1 MEEITICLICGEQFI
16 LIDKSLSNPKIECIY
31 CGGIL

>member
-1 MEEITICLICGEQFI
+1 MEEIMICLICGEQFI
-16 LIDKSLSNPKIECIY
+16 LFDKSLSNPAIECIY